1 MSGLLLLLQELGLV
15 QKLGDVF
22 SMFPVREEEQESSRY
37 GVRWI
42 LSDFYVSAFFLRIDI
57 INLC

>member
-1 MSGLLLLLQELGLV
+1 MLQELGLV

-22 SMFPVREEEQESSRY
+22 SMFPVKEEEQEGSQY
-37 GVRWI
+37 GVRCI
-42 LSDFYVSAFFLRIDI
+42 LSDFYASAFLFWIDI